1 MKKMILSFV
10 AVCSLSLS
18 TNAMAGG
25 VKNLMMDAE
34 DAIVSE
40 FFDNGLQV
48 DSISNHSF
56 TPVKGGIGVKADV
69 ETINPTS
76 RMGQSWTCVV
86 SFEKNGTSYSAYD
99 VDCK

>member
-10 AVCSLSLS
+10 ALCSLSLS
-18 TNAMAGG
+18 TNVFAGG
-25 VKNLMMDAE
+25 VKDLLIDAE

-40 FFDNGLQV
+40 FFANGLQV
-48 DSISNHSF
+48 DSITNHSF
-56 TPVKGGIGVKADV
+56 TPVKGGIGVKAEV

-86 SFEKNGTSYSAYD
+86 AFEKKGSSYSAYD